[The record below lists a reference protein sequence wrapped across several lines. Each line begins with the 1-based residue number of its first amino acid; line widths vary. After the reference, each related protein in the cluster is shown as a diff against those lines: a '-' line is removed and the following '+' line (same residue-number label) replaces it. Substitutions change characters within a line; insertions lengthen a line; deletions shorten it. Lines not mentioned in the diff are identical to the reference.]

1 MWNTVRRQPALAGST
16 LSVPRLRLGP
26 VPSRRTLLGGGW
38 WPRSADPVAELPG
51 LIRAIDN
58 RRGRVTRLM
67 LGPTGWD
74 SQPRWLGGAGRAVP
88 LDWFPGQPAGVLTA
102 FCNGDRVDLLVVPP
116 GSAEADALRAMDLA
130 ARAVSLT
137 RVPEILATLTSQAQP
152 TETALEL
159 SVWESEG
166 GRLASI
172 KDEPDDRR

>member
-1 MWNTVRRQPALAGST
+1 MWNTAGRKPVFPGSG

-26 VPSRRTLLGGGW
+26 VPSRRTLLDGGW

-51 LIRAIDN
+51 LIRAIDD

-67 LGPTGWD
+67 LGPAGWD

-102 FCNGDRVDLLVVPP
+102 FCNDDRVDLLVIPP
-116 GSAEADALRAMDLA
+116 GSAEADALGAMDLA
-130 ARAVSLT
+130 AQAVNLI
-137 RVPEILATLTSQAQP
+137 RVPDILATLTSADHP
-152 TETALEL
+152 TETELEL

-166 GRLASI
+166 GRPASLT
-172 KDEPDDRR
+172 DAT